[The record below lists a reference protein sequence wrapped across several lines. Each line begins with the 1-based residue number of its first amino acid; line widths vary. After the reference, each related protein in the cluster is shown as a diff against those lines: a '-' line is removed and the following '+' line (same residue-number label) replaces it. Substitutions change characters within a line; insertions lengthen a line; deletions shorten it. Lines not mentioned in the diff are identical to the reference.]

1 MAILRKT
8 NKQRYTTFLHSI
20 SLDENLSLKDF
31 GLLIKLLSLPDDWKF
46 SEKGLEKILK
56 KDGQTSIR
64 TAVKNLEKY
73 GYLRRERVREKN
85 GQVSD
90 VVWYIYEEPQ
100 IGNPPEEP
108 ENTEKEPDFEN
119 HNLDVCDIK
128 NPDCENHNWESRKQY
143 NINKYN
149 INIKKSKEET
159 HTFPKKENSQPYNNH
174 TNDDCTTSFSKCQDP
189 KKNKEKVYNLTDRKK
204 SFNEIIENFCAG
216 NSELEEKLKEFVQ
229 MRFRMKKCLTNSS
242 LKELLDELVKVSGG
256 NKELMIEIV
265 KKSLRNSWADFYKPN
280 TLKQEPEKTPSPSR
294 SYDVEE
300 YENYSLF
307 DDLYNAV

>member
-8 NKQRYTTFLHSI
+8 NKERYTTFLHSI

-100 IGNPPEEP
+100 IDNPPEKP

-128 NPDCENHNWESRKQY
+128 KPDCENHNWESRKQY

-149 INIKKSKEET
+149 INTKKSKKESKSLPEVT
-159 HTFPKKENSQPYNNH
+159 KENNSSQLDH
-174 TNDDCTTSFSKCQDP
+174 LDHKISSSKSQDP
-189 KKNKEKVYNLTDRKK
+189 KNQVKVCHLTNSKK

-216 NSELEEKLKEFVQ
+216 NFELEEQLKKFIQ
-229 MRFRMKKCLTNSS
+229 LRFRMKKCLTNSS
-242 LKELLDELVKVSGG
+242 LKELLNELVKVSDG

-265 KKSLRNSWADFYKPN
+265 KKSLRNSWADFYKPS
-280 TLKQEPEKTPSPSR
+280 TLKQEPEKTRSHSC

-300 YENYSLF
+300 YENYSIF
-307 DDLYNAV
+307 DGLWNAS